1 MTARVEAHNNA
12 VMPARSLLDVLGPP
26 SPEAARRIV
35 AAWMLARAE
44 SAGRRSHPRRAME
57 QQQEPAA

>member
-1 MTARVEAHNNA
+1 MTR
-12 VMPARSLLDVLGPP
+12 LIDVLGPP

-44 SAGRRSHPRRAME
+44 AEGRRSQPSRAPE